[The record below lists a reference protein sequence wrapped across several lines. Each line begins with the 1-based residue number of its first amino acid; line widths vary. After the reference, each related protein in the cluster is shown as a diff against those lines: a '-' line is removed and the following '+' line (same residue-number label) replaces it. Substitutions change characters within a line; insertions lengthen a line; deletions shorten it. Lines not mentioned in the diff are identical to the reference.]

1 MGYVFLKNDGY
12 VKKCGLA
19 IQVMKIGCIKGDVL
33 PLAETLGQVFWG
45 DKECLFQCK
54 GKTFEHLLFLE
65 QIFFLSL
72 SDRLSQLTYCIRF
85 GTLMA
90 KGILPA
96 ETTFF

>member
-1 MGYVFLKNDGY
+1 MSLILGYVLKKNDGY

-33 PLAETLGQVFWG
+33 PLAKTLGQVFWG

-65 QIFFLSL
+65 QKLFFSL
-72 SDRLSQLTYCIRF
+72 SFWQIVTAD
-85 GTLMA
+85 
-90 KGILPA
+90 ILHS
-96 ETTFF
+96 FWHSNG

>member
-1 MGYVFLKNDGY
+1 MTHLLWCSYEFNHGIRLKKNDGY

-65 QIFFLSL
+65 QKYFFLS
-72 SDRLSQLTYCIRF
+72 F
-85 GTLMA
+85 
-90 KGILPA
+90 
-96 ETTFF
+96 